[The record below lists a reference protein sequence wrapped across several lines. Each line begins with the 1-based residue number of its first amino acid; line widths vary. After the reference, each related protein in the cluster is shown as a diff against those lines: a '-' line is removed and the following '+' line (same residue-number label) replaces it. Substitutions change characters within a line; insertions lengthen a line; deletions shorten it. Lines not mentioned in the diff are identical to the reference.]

1 MQYITKANT
10 TYAGKPKVYICAHPE
25 DIECH
30 TPDIA
35 KDIFAR
41 KTALFG
47 TATIIMSVVPMN
59 ILPSCRKCSYLFFPS
74 RRDC

>member
-35 KDIFAR
+35 KEIFR
-41 KTALFG
+41 TQKLPNEL
-47 TATIIMSVVPMN
+47 SVP
-59 ILPSCRKCSYLFFPS
+59 FT
-74 RRDC
+74 